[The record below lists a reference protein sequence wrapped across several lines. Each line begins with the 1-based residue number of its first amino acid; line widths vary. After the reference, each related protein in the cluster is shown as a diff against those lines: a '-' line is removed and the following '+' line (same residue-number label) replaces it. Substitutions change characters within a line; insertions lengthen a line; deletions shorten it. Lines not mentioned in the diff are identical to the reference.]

1 MSLIKCPECGK
12 IISDKADRCVNCGY
26 PISGIQNICNRNEDK
41 TGYYN
46 AAQDGDP
53 KAQFNYG
60 LCLLNGVNI
69 NRNINDGFKW
79 IAKAAK
85 SGSPDA
91 LDWLGLVYQEG
102 EYVDE
107 DIEYAMRLYYSA
119 AKKGNLHAKS
129 EWAYYQLV
137 DAEVEDDSE
146 IYEFAK
152 TSMSSYLKS
161 CYVVAY
167 CLYMGCCGVEND
179 NKMAKNLFND
189 IFSTTSLESVFNADE
204 TTLITLRADSAFYL
218 SVIYEYGTGVDE
230 DLIKALYFIRESNK
244 MANVLGQK
252 EEQRIKDKISEE
264 NLCEEFLNRTK
275 QKIDIA
281 WSCSP
286 EVRETTKNDV
296 INDVVMDYIANT
308 LFYQYFQNNKNIE
321 SLYLAYDLMAWLSKR
336 SIGRQVW
343 RILCFYYGLLYES
356 GLIVKENKE
365 IADQYFIKCIGKHD
379 EKNGRLSYNFNGDT
393 IVMFLGSIDNY
404 VKSAVEK
411 MGERGLKS
419 EFKCSDTY
427 YDETNDSDEL
437 RMLEKEEREERNEYR
452 KNVDYMNEDGWY
464 YGEDDKD
471 VDINDL
477 NDLKNDDY

>member
-26 PISGIQNICNRNEDK
+26 PISGIQSICNRNEDK

-137 DAEVEDDSE
+137 DAEVEDDPE

-179 NKMAKNLFND
+179 NKMAENLFND

-218 SVIYEYGTGVDE
+218 SAIYEYGTGVDE

-252 EEQRIKDKISEE
+252 EEQRIKDKKNRLLSEKTVAGSCMFVSLIGIRISQPLRCGKGSGEAE
-264 NLCEEFLNRTK
+264 
-275 QKIDIA
+275 
-281 WSCSP
+281 
-286 EVRETTKNDV
+286 EVRYRRSQSMEQK
-296 INDVVMDYIANT
+296 
-308 LFYQYFQNNKNIE
+308 
-321 SLYLAYDLMAWLSKR
+321 YD
-336 SIGRQVW
+336 
-343 RILCFYYGLLYES
+343 
-356 GLIVKENKE
+356 
-365 IADQYFIKCIGKHD
+365 
-379 EKNGRLSYNFNGDT
+379 
-393 IVMFLGSIDNY
+393 
-404 VKSAVEK
+404 
-411 MGERGLKS
+411 
-419 EFKCSDTY
+419 
-427 YDETNDSDEL
+427 
-437 RMLEKEEREERNEYR
+437 
-452 KNVDYMNEDGWY
+452 
-464 YGEDDKD
+464 
-471 VDINDL
+471 
-477 NDLKNDDY
+477 